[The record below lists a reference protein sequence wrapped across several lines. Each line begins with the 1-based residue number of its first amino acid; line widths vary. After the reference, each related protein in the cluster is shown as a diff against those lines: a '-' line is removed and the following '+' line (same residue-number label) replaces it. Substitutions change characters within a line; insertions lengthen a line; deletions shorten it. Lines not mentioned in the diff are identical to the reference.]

1 MAEQPK
7 NPLVLP
13 EILMRVSIFIPLWV
27 KDNHDPND
35 PKTYFEPKDL
45 LSCCLVSRLWR
56 QEMMPALW
64 HTIDDRTHA
73 HFPEA
78 VLRKYAS
85 HIRIISVMNAFQ
97 PPQWLLGP
105 SEVMVRID
113 ELDVIWSSNLA
124 VRLIRINPSLQ
135 KLVLIGTRGT
145 LNISVM
151 IEALS
156 TLTSLVELRLSFF
169 TVAGPNLLAVLKNMP
184 KLKILHLTHCDGTL
198 ADIRII
204 ETVSLPLTH
213 LFLHDK
219 PGSTAFPYSRFL
231 RSCPQLEFLS
241 SSIQYGTYDP
251 GDISVMLREYCPK
264 LRSMT
269 LSTSNKTNLAWI
281 LGMIVGASPEVEEFS
296 LGIKYLPSKIAH
308 ALVGRS
314 STLVRLA
321 LTIAEHRETDIEQLL
336 TILCGCHKVKVFSC
350 FVEVYCDPFADGIF
364 AKEWAVPLLD
374 RFEFQGIQ
382 PMPQE
387 VEAVRQQRLPTG
399 STWTASRTLRRFNYT
414 GDGPFTFSEAIRNA
428 GEAPLF
434 DVRLLQHM
442 VPRVDIQEVIV
453 NDSRYTRNC
462 NSSSN

>member
-13 EILMRVSIFIPLWV
+13 EILMRVSLFVPLWV
-27 KDNHDPND
+27 KDDNDPND

-45 LSCCLVSRLWR
+45 LSCCLVNRLWR
-56 QEMMPALW
+56 QEMMPVLW
-64 HTIDDRTHA
+64 HTIDDRTHV
-73 HFPEA
+73 HFPGT

-85 HIRIISVMNAFQ
+85 HIRIIHVMNAFQ

-105 SEVMVRID
+105 SEVMTRVD
-113 ELDVIWSSNLA
+113 ELDVVWSSNLA
-124 VRLIRINPSLQ
+124 VRLIRTNPNLQ
-135 KLVLIGTRGT
+135 KLVLTGTRGT
-145 LNISVM
+145 LNSSVM
-151 IEALS
+151 VETLS
-156 TLTSLVELRLSFF
+156 PLVSLTELRLSFF
-169 TVAGPNLLAVLKNMP
+169 TMTGPSLLAILKNMP

-198 ADIRII
+198 DDIKIA

-241 SSIQYGTYDP
+241 SSIQYGAYCSDNM
-251 GDISVMLREYCPK
+251 SAMLRRYCPK

-281 LGMIVGASPEVEEFS
+281 LGMIIGASPEVEEFS

-308 ALVGRS
+308 ALVSRTN
-314 STLVRLA
+314 TLVRLA

-336 TILCGCHKVKVFSC
+336 TILCGCHKIKGFSC
-350 FVEVYCDPFADGIF
+350 FVEAYCDPFADGIF

-374 RFEFQGIQ
+374 RFELQGIQ
-382 PMPQE
+382 PMPPE
-387 VEAVRQQRLPTG
+387 VEAVRQQRLPKE
-399 STWTASRTLRRFNYT
+399 STWTASRSLKRFNYT
-414 GDGPFTFSEAIRNA
+414 GNGPFTFSEAVRNA

-442 VPRVDIQEVIV
+442 VPRVDIQEVVV
-453 NDSRYTRNC
+453 NDSRYTRSC
-462 NSSSN
+462 SSSSN